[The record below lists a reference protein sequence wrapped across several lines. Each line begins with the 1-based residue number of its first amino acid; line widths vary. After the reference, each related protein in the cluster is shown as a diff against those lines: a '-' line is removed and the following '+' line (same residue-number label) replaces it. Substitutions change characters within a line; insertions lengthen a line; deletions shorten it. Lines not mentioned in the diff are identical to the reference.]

1 MKMERKERVV
11 ELKEGKYQGDYFVVV
26 ENTEVNN
33 IFNLYVFYIENDLP
47 DINDDLYIGWGLWG
61 SSKELIEKAIERV
74 LKYEDPMNP
83 DSYRI

>member
-1 MKMERKERVV
+1 MERKEIVI
-11 ELKEGKYQGDYFVVV
+11 ELKSGKYQEKYFAVV

-33 IFNLYVFYIENDLP
+33 IFNLYIFYIENDLP

-61 SSKELIEKAIERV
+61 SSAESIEKAVERV

>member
-11 ELKEGKYQGDYFVVV
+11 ELKSGKYQEKYFVVV

-61 SSKELIEKAIERV
+61 SSKEPMEKAVERV
-74 LKYEDPMNP
+74 LKCEDPMNP